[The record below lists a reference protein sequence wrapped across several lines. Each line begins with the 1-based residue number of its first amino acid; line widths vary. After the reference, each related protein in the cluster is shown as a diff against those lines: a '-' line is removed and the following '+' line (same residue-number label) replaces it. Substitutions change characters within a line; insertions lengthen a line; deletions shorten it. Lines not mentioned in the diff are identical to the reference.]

1 MSLTIDSRT
10 IDTRTNEPGAA
21 PTVAERRL
29 AALERLQRSRPR
41 RVGRDA
47 AAHRGVGRGPR
58 SAPGPYY
65 VIVVVVA
72 VFVMLGLVMVL
83 SSSAATEV
91 GKGNSPYRIFSRQLM
106 WAGFGLVGMLVAVKV
121 PYRRWR
127 PFIVPFAILAAAG
140 MVLPFTSQVGT
151 TINGATA
158 WVTVG
163 SLSFQP
169 SEVLKLATLALAA
182 NILAHAPRADGRSAT
197 HAVPADAHRRVRC
210 RGMSCPG

>member
-10 IDTRTNEPGAA
+10 IDISATA

-29 AALERLQRSRPR
+29 AALERLQRSRPQSR
-41 RVGRDA
+41 RAR
-47 AAHRGVGRGPR
+47 RGGGPDE
-58 SAPGPYY
+58 SAVALGPPPVAYY

-140 MVLPFTSQVGT
+140 MVLPFTSQAGRHD
-151 TINGATA
+151 
-158 WVTVG
+158 
-163 SLSFQP
+163 QRCH
-169 SEVLKLATLALAA
+169 
-182 NILAHAPRADGRSAT
+182 AHG
-197 HAVPADAHRRVRC
+197 
-210 RGMSCPG
+210 